1 MKPKIRSLIPHLAL
15 AAILCCAQTHAE
27 TAGQSDAYEKAS
39 LVLKDPMSDADSRR
53 SSFATVKDLAENG
66 HFQSMAALGYLYQEG
81 IGTPKDNTRAAHWLE
96 KAAGQGH
103 AISMFNL
110 AGLLVNDRI
119 PLNEGEKDRA
129 RQYAEG
135 VDWYRRA
142 AEAGLDRG
150 RVAYGIIL
158 MRGDYGA
165 KPDPA
170 KAATYLIPTAE
181 SGNLEAMN
189 ALGTMY
195 EIGNGVPYQPATA
208 EMWFRKAAEQGHL
221 KSRSNLSRILD
232 PQSTNHSRR
241 TEAIA
246 WLILADQDGDV
257 VGKKV
262 LATKAPALGAQDMA
276 EARKKAL
283 EIRRTIEANRKD
295 QGSGN
300 GRDGPLSPAGGQP

>member
-1 MKPKIRSLIPHLAL
+1 MKPRVRSLIPHLAL
-15 AAILCCAQTHAE
+15 AAILCCAHTHAG
-27 TAGQSDAYEKAS
+27 TAGPSAEYDKAS
-39 LVLKDPMSDADSRR
+39 LVLKDPKADADSRKTA
-53 SSFATVKDLAENG
+53 FETIKGLAESG
-66 HFQSMAALGYLYQEG
+66 HLQSIAALGYLYQEG
-81 IGTPKDNTRAAHWLE
+81 IGTQKDDTRAAQWLA

-119 PLNEGEKDRA
+119 PLKEGEKDRA

-142 AEAGLDRG
+142 AETGLERA

-165 KPDPA
+165 KPD
-170 KAATYLIPTAE
+170 AAQAASYLIPTAE
-181 SGNLEAMN
+181 AGNLEAMN
-189 ALGTMY
+189 ALGNMY

-232 PQSTNHSRR
+232 PQSPNHSRR
-241 TEAIA
+241 IEAIA

-262 LATKAPALGAQDMA
+262 LATKAPALSAQDMA
-276 EARKKAL
+276 EARKKAA
-283 EIRRTIEANRKD
+283 EIRNTIEVNRMTREGANAKD
-295 QGSGN
+295 KS
-300 GRDGPLSPAGGQP
+300 LSPAGGQP

>member
-1 MKPKIRSLIPHLAL
+1 MKPRVRSLIPHLAL
-15 AAILCCAQTHAE
+15 AAIFCCAHTHAT
-27 TAGQSDAYEKAS
+27 TAEPSAEYDKAS
-39 LVLKDPMSDADSRR
+39 LVLKDPKADADSKKGA
-53 SSFATVKDLAENG
+53 FETIKDLAESG
-66 HFQSMAALGYLYQEG
+66 HLKSMAALGYLYQEG
-81 IGTPKDNTRAAHWLE
+81 IGTQKDNSRAGQWLE

-110 AGLLVNDRI
+110 AGLLVNDRL
-119 PLNEGEKDRA
+119 PLNKGEKDRT

-142 AEAGLDRG
+142 ADAGLERA

-165 KPDPA
+165 KPDAA
-170 KAATYLIPTAE
+170 KAASYLIATAE
-181 SGNLEAMN
+181 AGNLEAMN
-189 ALGTMY
+189 ALGNMY

-208 EMWFRKAAEQGHL
+208 EIWFRRAAERGHL
-221 KSRSNLSRILD
+221 KSRSNLSGILD

-241 TEAIA
+241 IEAIA

-262 LATKAPALGAQDMA
+262 FATKAPAWSAQDML
-276 EARKKAL
+276 EARRKAA
-283 EIRRTIEANRKD
+283 EIRRTIDANRKD
-295 QGSGN
+295 QNAGN
-300 GRDGPLSPAGGQP
+300 AGGD